1 MNRRAALTLG
11 LVVWLAGPAAA
22 QITRTV
28 TVHTQTSTG
37 QLMWGGLGWLYGLGT
52 KDALDEGLLT
62 GLVHPGY
69 TSQRPPGGQQH
80 PDGDALEV
88 AEQFQRAG
96 GRGIGLYLQDWYA
109 PWPYPAVALADYLK
123 VADEVAARVAADP
136 RRAFFHYVPFNEPD
150 WIWYS
155 ASGPK
160 FEEFLAAWKTVV
172 LRLRAADPGARVAG
186 PNFASYHATAM
197 KRFLEFARDNEVVPD
212 LLTWHELDGSLF
224 RSWYDHY
231 DDARRAEASLGLPAR
246 EIFINEYARQKGDL
260 GVPGNLIQYLARFET
275 SKVYGGLAFWTGT
288 GTLNDLV
295 ANDNA
300 DQHRR
305 GTSLNQPDGAW
316 YLYRWYGQLQGY
328 TVAVDLPNRNGPLQA
343 LAARHGANVEVL
355 FGGAYEPGDLT
366 DVRLVLTGV
375 APTLWYQVWE
385 AASSGTRTAPEP
397 PLLAQGV
404 LVAAAGTA
412 TLDLPGCRGSSAYRV
427 RFSPTPP

>member
-316 YLYRWYGQLQGY
+316 YLYRWYGQLQG
-328 TVAVDLPNRNGPLQA
+328 
-343 LAARHGANVEVL
+343 
-355 FGGAYEPGDLT
+355 
-366 DVRLVLTGV
+366 
-375 APTLWYQVWE
+375 
-385 AASSGTRTAPEP
+385 
-397 PLLAQGV
+397 
-404 LVAAAGTA
+404 
-412 TLDLPGCRGSSAYRV
+412 
-427 RFSPTPP
+427 